1 MSDDLGFN
9 KIAGAVLATALAF
22 IGVREVAHAA
32 YHPHTPDA
40 PAYGAEI
47 LAEAQAA
54 AAAPKTAEVVLP
66 FPQADWVGAMN
77 ADAGEKVFAKC
88 KSCHG
93 VEAGG
98 PTKTGPN
105 LHGIVGS
112 AAAQRDGFKYSSAM
126 ASSGITWNYEELDGY
141 LKKPSKY
148 VKGTAMSFA
157 GLKKPAQRAA
167 VIEYLRVNG
176 SEGMAKPA
184 PAAAAVI
191 EASVPANEIV
201 VQETEIVETA
211 PAVEKAMDMATE
223 KKDEMS
229 GEN

>member
-1 MSDDLGFN
+1 MSDELGFN

-22 IGVREVAHAA
+22 IGIREVAHAA
-32 YHPHTPDA
+32 YHPHTPEA

-47 LAEAQAA
+47 LADAIAA
-54 AAAPKTAEVVLP
+54 ANAPKTAEVILP

-77 ADAGEKVFAKC
+77 AAAGEKVFAKC

-98 PTKTGPN
+98 PAKTGPN
-105 LHGIVGS
+105 LHGIVGTQ
-112 AAAQRDGFKYSSAM
+112 AAQRDGFKYSTAM
-126 ASSGITWNYEELDGY
+126 SNAGITWNYEELDEY

-176 SEGMAKPA
+176 SEDLAKPE
-184 PAAAAVI
+184 PAAIPAPVI
-191 EASVPANEIV
+191 EAAVPAETIV
-201 VQETEIVETA
+201 VQEAPMEAQAMEPVE
-211 PAVEKAMDMATE
+211 E
-223 KKDEMS
+223 
-229 GEN
+229 